1 LDAQEVSQ
9 DLQCSKRRSVTGLT
23 DLEIDRAD
31 VESFSAETAPE
42 ALSKGSVGKKHVED
56 LLGPA
61 RPPRMPTNLMEK
73 LAEQQG
79 RGLRGEN

>member
-1 LDAQEVSQ
+1 L
-9 DLQCSKRRSVTGLT
+9 
-23 DLEIDRAD
+23 
-31 VESFSAETAPE
+31 SAETAPE
-42 ALSKGSVGKKHVED
+42 PLLEESVREKHVEA

-61 RPPRMPTNLMEK
+61 RPPRMLTNLMER

>member
-1 LDAQEVSQ
+1 L
-9 DLQCSKRRSVTGLT
+9 
-23 DLEIDRAD
+23 
-31 VESFSAETAPE
+31 FSAETAPE
-42 ALSKGSVGKKHVED
+42 PLPEGSVGEKHVEH

-61 RPPRMPTNLMEK
+61 RPPRMLTNLAER

>member
-1 LDAQEVSQ
+1 M
-9 DLQCSKRRSVTGLT
+9 
-23 DLEIDRAD
+23 
-31 VESFSAETAPE
+31 APKPLPE
-42 ALSKGSVGKKHVED
+42 GSIREKHVED

-61 RPPRMPTNLMEK
+61 RLPRMPTNLVER

>member
-1 LDAQEVSQ
+1 M
-9 DLQCSKRRSVTGLT
+9 
-23 DLEIDRAD
+23 
-31 VESFSAETAPE
+31 APE
-42 ALSKGSVGKKHVED
+42 PLPEGSIREKHIED

-61 RPPRMPTNLMEK
+61 RLPRMLINLVER